1 MLVSAIRT
9 SENADGI
16 KRSHRTR
23 QENNMHTGYK
33 LITLTEEP
41 DTLIDLRIGITSSG
55 TPYACVWIYG
65 DGFSNGSGTATGG
78 NYDLRG
84 TAVYN
89 AFKSAGWKIDPYIS
103 GHHMIRDAILAVGQ
117 KLTNDPLYLVE
128 VHP

>member
-41 DTLIDLRIGITSSG
+41 ETLIDLRIGITSSG

-65 DGFSNGSGTATGG
+65 DGFSSGSGTATGG

-84 TAVYN
+84 AAVWN

-103 GHHMIRDAILAVGQ
+103 GHHMIRDAILAVGRE
-117 KLTNDPLYLVE
+117 LTSEPLYLVE